1 MGITGIKT
9 LATRGKRRSSLTFS
23 ALSSALC
30 ACAALSYGG
39 VDPVYAQPVQ
49 LGGDSSSG
57 TATATGSAATPGT
70 STTPAPAAESPAST
84 PPANTPDA
92 TSATAGSANP
102 TAAAPTPAQAPVAM
116 PEAQP
121 IPEPQPAHPPHP
133 SQIGQGRRGFV
144 VTASFGVRPYFTQS
158 LNAGSV
164 STEMTSS
171 LQGGLGIGFKTGR
184 VVLTLGLDLGSIDVR
199 DTFTYRTTATFLVV
213 PGLQVAIARSRD
225 HRVELVGSLR
235 IGAGS
240 TMSTDATSTSKPP
253 ALVMYELAPAVRYWA
268 HRQFAVQFLGGY
280 GGQYQITSGSVGNT
294 SIGRHGLAAS
304 IGAIGIF

>member
-1 MGITGIKT
+1 MAIGMGRTGI
-9 LATRGKRRSSLTFS
+9 RGSLTFS
-23 ALSSALC
+23 ALFT
-30 ACAALSYGG
+30 CAALSLGI
-39 VDPVYAQPVQ
+39 DHASAQPVQ
-49 LGGDSSSG
+49 IGGDSSS
-57 TATATGSAATPGT
+57 TATGNGSSA
-70 STTPAPAAESPAST
+70 TPAPAADTTAPTAPSSSPDTTSANNGSSTGTTAATANPAQTST
-84 PPANTPDA
+84 PTPV
-92 TSATAGSANP
+92 
-102 TAAAPTPAQAPVAM
+102 AAPEVPPA
-116 PEAQP
+116 PEHHANHQ
-121 IPEPQPAHPPHP
+121 PHP

-144 VTASFGVRPYFTQS
+144 VQASFGVRPYFTQS

-184 VVLTLGLDLGSIDVR
+184 VVVTLGLDLGSIDVR
-199 DTFTYRTTATFLVV
+199 DTFTYRTTATFLIV

-225 HRVELVGSLR
+225 HRVELVGSVRL
-235 IGAGS
+235 GAGS
-240 TMSTDATSTSKPP
+240 TMSTDATSTAKPP

-268 HRQFAVQFLGGY
+268 HRQFAIQFLGGY